1 MKIRKR
7 KKQQYKTNKKITDK
21 LTVAYLVVNLIS
33 DFYDLVYKILHSNF
47 YHNDKK
53 ISRQF
58 NT

>member
-7 KKQQYKTNKKITDK
+7 KKQQYKTKKITDK
-21 LTVAYLVVNLIS
+21 LIIANLVVNLIS

-58 NT
+58 NA